1 MNTISFIQSN
11 IMQKT
16 IILPALANKTI
27 PDLVWYKLNS
37 NILNYKDTNA
47 PIQDA
52 IANGSST
59 YTQSRISKEKCYA
72 FTGGVRS
79 NYLFLPSITRSM
91 KTTFSCWLNVSV
103 FDVGSR
109 IFDYGDTFSL
119 QIIDTKTLKFNNT
132 YTVVYSSGFVNV
144 WKHIVLTV
152 AGTKLVFYENGIEIL
167 AIPMVDKLS
176 SIPTKGYM
184 AHSFGTEVNPTCKI
198 SDFRIY
204 DRALRE
210 SEITK
215 LYTS

>member
-1 MNTISFIQSN
+1 
-11 IMQKT
+11 MQKT

-37 NILNYKDTNA
+37 NIFNYKDTNV

-59 YTQSRISKEKCYA
+59 YSQSRISKEKCYA

-79 NYLFLPSITRSM
+79 NYLFLPTITRSM
-91 KTTFSCWLNVSV
+91 KITFSCWLNVSV

-132 YTVVYSSGFVNV
+132 YTVVYSTGFVNV
-144 WKHIVLTV
+144 WKHIVFTV
-152 AGTKLVFYENGIEIL
+152 AGTKLVFYENGLEIL

-184 AHSFGTEVNPTCKI
+184 THSFGTEVNPTCKI

>member
-1 MNTISFIQSN
+1 M
-11 IMQKT
+11 
-16 IILPALANKTI
+16 
-27 PDLVWYKLNS
+27 
-37 NILNYKDTNA
+37 
-47 PIQDA
+47 
-52 IANGSST
+52 
-59 YTQSRISKEKCYA
+59 YA

-91 KTTFSCWLNVSV
+91 KITFSCWLNVSV

-119 QIIDTKTLKFNNT
+119 HIIDTKTLKFNNT
-132 YTVVYSSGFVNV
+132 YTVVYSTGFVNV
-144 WKHIVLTV
+144 WKHIVFTE
-152 AGTKLVFYENGIEIL
+152 AGTKLVFYENGLEIL

-184 AHSFGTEVNPTCKI
+184 ARSFGTEVNPTCKI

-204 DRALRE
+204 DRVLRE
-210 SEITK
+210 SEITT

>member
-37 NILNYKDTNA
+37 NIFNYKDTNI

-59 YTQSRISKEKCYA
+59 YTQSRISREKCYS

-91 KTTFSCWLNVSV
+91 KITFSCWLNVSV
-103 FDVGSR
+103 FGVGSR

-119 QIIDTKTLKFNNT
+119 QIIDSKTLKFNNT
-132 YTVVYSSGFVNV
+132 YTVVYSTGFINV
-144 WKHIVLTV
+144 WKHMVFTV
-152 AGTKLVFYENGIEIL
+152 AGTKLVFYENGLEIL

-176 SIPTKGYM
+176 SIPTRGFM

-204 DRALRE
+204 DRVLKA
-210 SEITK
+210 SEITTI
-215 LYTS
+215 YTG